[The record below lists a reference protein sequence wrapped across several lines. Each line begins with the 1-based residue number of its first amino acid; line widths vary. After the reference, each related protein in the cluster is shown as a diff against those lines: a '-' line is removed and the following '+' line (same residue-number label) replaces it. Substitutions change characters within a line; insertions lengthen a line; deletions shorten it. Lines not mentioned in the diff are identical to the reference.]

1 MALTLRVYRMVDRP
15 VSRRQLLALSG
26 VSIASALSGCASVVK
41 QANSGGSQTTTQTD
55 AAETQT
61 AAANTT
67 TTDAESQESVENR
80 PKEISEPKFD
90 LPAQPVPEA
99 TPEPRYPTL
108 GTADT
113 TLTIYGN
120 WKCPYTQEFVRQ
132 QLGGLVDD
140 FVVTGDVS
148 IEYRNVAYMNGD
160 PYLGADAPRAAEA
173 GLAVWNID
181 PASFWTYFAHVFAN
195 QPQERFEWATTE
207 NLTRFAERADVEG
220 VEQIEQTLRSRTYA
234 QSVHQSADAASEMGI
249 TTVPRV
255 VFDGQVTAPTVQP
268 EATRE
273 QFERAANGGATS
285 GDESETEFGGNT
297 TNESS
302 SDGDDTDGTFNTT
315 DDDSSTD
322 DGETGPGRSD
332 ENGRSDD

>member
-1 MALTLRVYRMVDRP
+1 MPLTLRMFRMVDRP

-41 QANSGGSQTTTQTD
+41 RANSGGSQTATQTD
-55 AAETQT
+55 APATQT
-61 AAANTT
+61 ATQTT
-67 TTDAESQESVENR
+67 NGTGTQESLENR
-80 PKEISEPKFD
+80 PKEISEPQFD
-90 LPAQPVPEA
+90 LPSQPVPEA
-99 TPEPRYPTL
+99 KPEPRYPTL

-132 QLGGLVDD
+132 QLGDLVDE

-148 IEYRNVAYMNGD
+148 IEYRNVAYMDGD
-160 PYLGADAPRAAEA
+160 TYLGADAPRAAEA

-207 NLTRFAERADVEG
+207 NLTRFAERAGVEG
-220 VEQIEQTLRSRTYA
+220 VEQIEQTLRSRTYT
-234 QSVHQSADAASEMGI
+234 QSVHQSADTASEMGI
-249 TTVPRV
+249 TTVPRI

-273 QFERAANGGATS
+273 QFERAANDGAAL
-285 GDESETEFGGNT
+285 GDGSEAGSDGST
-297 TNESS
+297 TDESS
-302 SDGDDTDGTFNTT
+302 SEGGDTDSTFNG
-315 DDDSSTD
+315 TD
-322 DGETGPGRSD
+322 DGSSADDDETGPGRSD
-332 ENGRSDD
+332 ENGRSND